1 MNCNVIY
8 NLTLKKINVV
18 RLRWQYSFI
27 TYKNGHILVIEIYS
41 ISLSLHFFLIY
52 VIKSL
57 SSALPHARDWNHLI
71 NASPKKKIQFSIQI
85 FIFSPLYSKQ
95 LFHVCILLFY
105 HHMRWNKINARP
117 LTFSSIIGTFL
128 LLISLTLMVFI
139 YLFSF
144 YFVGCWKTKTVQPS
158 SRTYL

>member
-27 TYKNGHILVIEIYS
+27 TYKNGHILVIKIYS

-57 SSALPHARDWNHLI
+57 NGALPHARDWNHLI
-71 NASPKKKIQFSIQI
+71 NASPKK
-85 FIFSPLYSKQ
+85 
-95 LFHVCILLFY
+95 
-105 HHMRWNKINARP
+105 N
-117 LTFSSIIGTFL
+117 T
-128 LLISLTLMVFI
+128 VFNTDI
-139 YLFSF
+139 YLFSIIF
-144 YFVGCWKTKTVQPS
+144 QTVISRVHTLVLS
-158 SRTYL
+158 SYALKQNKCTAIDLFEYNRHLFTFNITYTHSVYLFI